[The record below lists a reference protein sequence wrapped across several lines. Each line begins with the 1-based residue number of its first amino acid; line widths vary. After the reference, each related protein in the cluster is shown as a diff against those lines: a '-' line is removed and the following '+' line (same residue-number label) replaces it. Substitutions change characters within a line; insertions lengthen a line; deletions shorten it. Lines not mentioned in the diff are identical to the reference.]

1 MHDLPLFKYNT
12 QIFNMDS
19 LNIDTM
25 ILKIEANGYEN
36 RVDKRI
42 ETTTWKHI
50 ILYKSRADTSN

>member
-1 MHDLPLFKYNT
+1 MPLFKYNT

-42 ETTTWKHI
+42 ETTT
-50 ILYKSRADTSN
+50 